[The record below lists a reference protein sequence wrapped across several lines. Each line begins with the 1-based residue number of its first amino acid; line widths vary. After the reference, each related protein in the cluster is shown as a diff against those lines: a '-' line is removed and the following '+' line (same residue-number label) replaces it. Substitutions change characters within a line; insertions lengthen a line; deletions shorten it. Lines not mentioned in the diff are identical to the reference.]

1 MEMKVIDIKG
11 LTFTYPDGRR
21 ALEDIDMEVFKR
33 ESLGIIGP
41 NGAGKTTLLLHLNG
55 ILRGKGSVKMLGINM
70 NDGNLKKIRRE
81 IGLVFQDPD
90 SQLFCP
96 TVFEDVAFG
105 PLNLKLSPQEVTRRV
120 SDALE
125 KVGLSGFE
133 ERAPY
138 HLSLGE
144 KKKVALATVLSMDP
158 QILLLDEPTSNL
170 DPKARREL
178 IKLLGD
184 LKTTKIIAGHDL
196 DLISKLCRRVILFN
210 RGRKVAHGNAS
221 EILQNEELLRLNG
234 L

>member
-125 KVGLSGFE
+125 RVGLSGFE

-144 KKKVALATVLSMDP
+144 KKRVALATVLSMDP

-178 IKLLGD
+178 IRLLGD

-196 DLISKLCRRVILFN
+196 DLISKLCRRVILLN
-210 RGRKVAHGNAS
+210 EGKKVANGGTS
-221 EILQNEELLRLNG
+221 QILENQELLRLNG

>member
-41 NGAGKTTLLLHLNG
+41 NGAGKTTLLFHLNG
-55 ILRGKGSVKMLGINM
+55 ILRGRGLVKVLGMNIN
-70 NDGNLKKIRRE
+70 NENLKEIRSK

-144 KKKVALATVLSMDP
+144 KKKAALATVLSMDP

-178 IKLLGD
+178 IRLLGD

-210 RGRKVAHGNAS
+210 RGRKVAYGNTS

>member
-178 IKLLGD
+178 IKLLQN
-184 LKTTKIIAGHDL
+184 LKITKIIAGHDL

-210 RGRKVAHGNAS
+210 RGRKVAYGNTS

>member
-21 ALEDIDMEVFKR
+21 VLEDIDMEVFKR

-125 KVGLSGFE
+125 RVGLSGFE

-144 KKKVALATVLSMDP
+144 KKRVALATVLSMDP
-158 QILLLDEPTSNL
+158 QILLLDEPSSNL

-178 IKLLGD
+178 IRLLGD

-196 DLISKLCRRVILFN
+196 DLISKLCRRVILLN
-210 RGRKVAHGNAS
+210 EGKKVANGGTS
-221 EILQNEELLRLNG
+221 QILENQELLRLNG

>member
-125 KVGLSGFE
+125 RVGLSGFE

-144 KKKVALATVLSMDP
+144 KKKAALATVLSMDP

-178 IKLLGD
+178 IRLLGD

-196 DLISKLCRRVILFN
+196 DLISKLCRRVILLN
-210 RGRKVAHGNAS
+210 EGKKVANGGTS
-221 EILQNEELLRLNG
+221 QILENQELLRLNG

>member
-138 HLSLGE
+138 HLSIGE

-178 IKLLGD
+178 IRLLGD

-210 RGRKVAHGNAS
+210 RGRKVAYGNTS

>member
-144 KKKVALATVLSMDP
+144 KKKAALATVLSMHP

-178 IKLLGD
+178 IKLLQN
-184 LKTTKIIAGHDL
+184 LQITKIIAGHDL
-196 DLISKLCRRVILFN
+196 DLISKLCDRVILLN
-210 RGRKVAHGNAS
+210 RGEKVANGGTS
-221 EILQNEELLRLNG
+221 QILENQGLLRLNG